1 MHTAGKAT
9 RIELF
14 RFDTPPM
21 RAFHVTW
28 VAFFLAFFG
37 WFGIAPLMPLVRE
50 DLGLSKEQVGNLIIA
65 SVAATIFVRL
75 VMGWLCD
82 RIGPRRAYTGLL
94 VLGSLPVMGV
104 GLANSYE
111 TLLLARLGIGAI
123 GAAFVI
129 TQYHTSVMFAP
140 NVVGTANATTAGW
153 GNMGGGFTQMLMPVV
168 LAGVLA
174 LGVPE
179 AAGWRV
185 AMVVPGVALF
195 VAGLAY
201 YRLTQDTPAGNFAD
215 LRAAGLMP
223 PARRVGAGS
232 FLAAARDYR
241 VWALFFIY
249 AACFGV
255 ELTIHNVAAL
265 YYFDRFGMDLKTAGL
280 LAGSFGAL
288 AIFARA
294 LGGWLSDLGARTRD
308 LPGRVWILGLALLG
322 EGVALVVFS
331 RMGAVVPAFFTM
343 LAFGLCVHMACGAT
357 FGVVPFVNRESLGSV
372 SGIVGAGGNA
382 GAVAAGFLFRSE
394 HLTTADAFLYLGLA
408 VLGCALLTFTLRFA
422 PASGVVAPSRPDA
435 QPEAA

>member
-1 MHTAGKAT
+1 MQGAGKAT
-9 RIELF
+9 RIDLF
-14 RFDTPPM
+14 SFSGAPM

-28 VAFFLAFFG
+28 MAFFLAFFG
-37 WFGIAPLMPLVRE
+37 WFGIAPLMPLVRD
-50 DLGLSKEQVGNLIIA
+50 DLGLSKEQVGNIIIA

-75 VMGWLCD
+75 LMGWLCD
-82 RIGPRRAYTGLL
+82 RIGPRLAYSGLL
-94 VLGSLPVMGV
+94 VLGSLPVLGI
-104 GLANSYE
+104 GLADSYE
-111 TLLLARLGIGAI
+111 SFLLARLGIGAI

-140 NVVGTANATTAGW
+140 NIVGTANATTAGW
-153 GNMGGGFTQMLMPVV
+153 GNMGGGFAQMLMPVV

-179 AAGWRV
+179 TLGWRV
-185 AMVVPGVALF
+185 AMVVPGAALLI
-195 VAGLAY
+195 AGVAY
-201 YRLTQDTPAGNFAD
+201 YRLTQDTPQGNFRD

-223 PARRVGAGS
+223 PAGRKSQGS
-232 FLAAARDYR
+232 FLDAARDYR
-241 VWALFFIY
+241 VWALFLIY
-249 AACFGV
+249 GACFGV

-294 LGGWLSDLGARTRD
+294 LGGWLSDLHARSRD
-308 LPGRVWILGLALLG
+308 LPGRVWVLGLTLVG
-322 EGVALVVFS
+322 EGIALIVFS

-357 FGVVPFVNRESLGSV
+357 FGVVPFVNRQALGSV

-394 HLTTADAFLYLGLA
+394 ALATADAFLYLGLA
-408 VLGCALLTFTLRFA
+408 VLACAALTLTLRFA
-422 PASGVVAPSRPDA
+422 PARETRPERA
-435 QPEAA
+435 GKAFEPA

>member
-1 MHTAGKAT
+1 MPGAGKAT
-9 RIELF
+9 RIDLF
-14 RFDTPPM
+14 SFHSAPM

-50 DLGLSKEQVGNLIIA
+50 DLGLSKEQVGNIIIA

-75 VMGWLCD
+75 LMGWLCD
-82 RIGPRRAYTGLL
+82 RIGPRLAYSGLL
-94 VLGSLPVMGV
+94 VLGSLPVMGI
-104 GLANSYE
+104 GLADSYE
-111 TLLLARLGIGAI
+111 TFLLARLGIGAI

-140 NVVGTANATTAGW
+140 SIVGTANATTAGW

-179 AAGWRV
+179 TLGWRV
-185 AMVVPGVALF
+185 AMVVPGVALLI
-195 VAGLAY
+195 AGIAY
-201 YRLTQDTPAGNFAD
+201 YRLTQDTPQGNFKD

-223 PARRVGAGS
+223 PAGRNKHGS
-232 FLAAARDYR
+232 LRNAARDHR
-241 VWALFFIY
+241 VWALFLIY
-249 AACFGV
+249 GACFGV

-294 LGGWLSDLGARTRD
+294 LGGWLSDLSARTRD
-308 LPGRVWILGLALLG
+308 LPGRVWVLGLALLG
-322 EGVALVVFS
+322 EGIALIAFS

-357 FGVVPFVNRESLGSV
+357 FGVVPFVNRQALGSV

-394 HLTTADAFLYLGLA
+394 ALATADAFLYLGLA
-408 VLGCALLTFTLRFA
+408 VLACAALTLTLRFD
-422 PASGVVAPSRPDA
+422 PARQTSRGREGVFEPA
-435 QPEAA
+435 